1 MEARGRDYLKNTDK
15 KDQNLHSY
23 LRTNN
28 PGWHGD
34 AGKDPPK
41 QRELKRPGIRDGN
54 KRKGVN

>member
-15 KDQNLHSY
+15 IDQNLHSY

-34 AGKDPPK
+34 AG
-41 QRELKRPGIRDGN
+41 RILRKRAEEARN
-54 KRKGVN
+54 